1 MAPAVLFLMGL
12 LTLATAKIDPECHMT
27 TPQMIRYHG
36 YPAETHYVTT
46 SDGYILQLH
55 RISGP
60 RHTNVKK
67 PSPVAF
73 LQHGLLD
80 ASSTWVMNLPQ
91 QSLGFIL
98 ADHGFDVW
106 LGNVRGNTY
115 STNHTVLSTK
125 DPKFWDFSFDDMAAI
140 DLPEMIGYVLK
151 TVEADDLMYVG
162 HSQGTEI
169 AFIEF
174 SRNQELAKHINFY
187 VALAPVA
194 RITHVEGFFK
204 YFSWTVPTMEKF
216 FAKLGINDFMPSSA
230 WLKEFGILFC
240 PMMHL
245 TKKLCEEVFMVMIGF
260 DADNF
265 NSTRIPVYASHCPAG
280 TSVKNMLHWYQ
291 LYKSGVLQAWD
302 FGNEKENLA
311 HYNSTTPPQ
320 YDVSTLNIPTMFAA
334 GGNDFLGDPR
344 DLAWLEG
351 QMAPGI
357 IIHNIFFDDYNHLD
371 LVWGLDVADKVYKY
385 ILEEAKRLG
394 VW

>member
-1 MAPAVLFLMGL
+1 MVRAAL
-12 LTLATAKIDPECHMT
+12 LLALLSLCTAHIDPECHMN
-27 TPQMIRYHG
+27 TPQLIRYHG

-55 RISGP
+55 RIPGP
-60 RHTNVKK
+60 RHSTVRK

-80 ASSTWVMNLPQ
+80 ASSTWVLNYPS

-106 LGNVRGNTY
+106 LGNIRGNTY
-115 STNHTVLSTK
+115 STNHTTLSTK
-125 DPKFWDFSFDDMAAI
+125 DPLFWDFSFDEMAAI
-140 DLPEMIGYVLK
+140 DLPEMIEYVLN
-151 TVEADDLMYVG
+151 TVNAADLMYVG

-174 SRNQELAKHINFY
+174 SRNKELAQRINFY

-204 YFSWTVPTMEKF
+204 WISWFVPTVEEFLEKF
-216 FAKLGINDFMPSSA
+216 GINEFMPSYLL
-230 WLKEFGILFC
+230 LKEFSVLFC
-240 PMMHL
+240 PLVHE
-245 TKKLCEEVFMVMIGF
+245 TLCEEVFFALAGF

-265 NSTRIPVYASHCPAG
+265 NSSRIPVYGSHCPAG

-291 LYKSGVLQAWD
+291 IFKAGVLQAWD
-302 FGNEKENLA
+302 FGNEKENIV

-320 YDVSTLNIPTMFAA
+320 YDVSTLNVPTMFAA

-344 DLAWLEG
+344 DLAWLEA
-351 QMAPGI
+351 QMAPGLLV
-357 IIHNIFFDDYNHLD
+357 HNIFLDEYNHLD
-371 LVWGLDVADKVYKY
+371 LIWGLDVADKVYKY
-385 ILEEAKRLG
+385 ILEEAKHLG